1 MEFFVMYVPEGLF
14 FCGLFLYFFLLT
26 NFIFWDISLVEWKI
40 SSLRN
45 RCQPSCRLQMDPTIK
60 TGIEG
65 IRQIVDGAI
74 LLLFAQFLIESG
86 SWRRSHFVWSII
98 KDFFLPFSF
107 LLENQCRLLHCLDF
121 LIGVNFQSLKYFEK
135 LMFIWVSGCFQW
147 KTLKRS
153 EIHEFN
159 LVSHKLHII
168 SVTFDA
174 FDSIQYSL
182 FKYYIHSRILLQS
195 LILCNWVGFMTNSK
209 S

>member
-14 FCGLFLYFFLLT
+14 FCRLFLYFFLLT

-45 RCQPSCRLQMDPTIK
+45 RCQLSCRLQMDPTIK

-107 LLENQCRLLHCLDF
+107 LLGNQCRLLHCLDF
-121 LIGVNFQSLKYFEK
+121 LIGANFQSLKYFEK
-135 LMFIWVSGCFQW
+135 LKYFFNRVHLSFQLLSMKNFEKKWNSWIQFSFTQIAYYVSNLWCFW
-147 KTLKRS
+147 LYSVFTL
-153 EIHEFN
+153 
-159 LVSHKLHII
+159 
-168 SVTFDA
+168 
-174 FDSIQYSL
+174 
-182 FKYYIHSRILLQS
+182 
-195 LILCNWVGFMTNSK
+195 
-209 S
+209 